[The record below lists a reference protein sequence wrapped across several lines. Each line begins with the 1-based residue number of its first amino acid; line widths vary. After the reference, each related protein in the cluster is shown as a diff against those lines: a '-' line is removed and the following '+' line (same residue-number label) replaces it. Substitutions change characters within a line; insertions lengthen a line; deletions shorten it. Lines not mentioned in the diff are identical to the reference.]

1 MPKAKE
7 SPVVRNAEGKESP
20 LRREAPYEND
30 GTFLGRKAGGF
41 EEIGLFG
48 QLSSS

>member
-30 GTFLGRKAGGF
+30 GTFLGRKARGL